1 MTTSSENPTP
11 TPPGRVRLPSMRA
24 GVLLAAV
31 MLGLGVLIG
40 AAFGPAPDASLAGG
54 GKVPLILSSL
64 EARARAA
71 AAASAAAAS
80 ASTAAAEPPAVTPE
94 ATPAAAKHRKAA
106 GAAATT
112 ESEKQAGSGSEP
124 EAKSNKKTSA
134 KKLPAIT
141 SVWLIELAG
150 SGFEAAQAQAAAAPY
165 IDTQLLP
172 AATLLSGYSSLQAAA
187 FATDAALAE
196 PPAAGA
202 VPPLLHTIVQPP
214 CPEGTAGA
222 ACAAETPGQLTTAD
236 EFLKATLATITGTA
250 LYREHGLIVVTFA
263 SVGLASQ
270 AELPAGTSTAT
281 LNYQPPAGAA
291 LLSPFAKAG
300 LRSKASFNADSPRQ
314 SLEALL
320 H

>member
-1 MTTSSENPTP
+1 
-11 TPPGRVRLPSMRA
+11 MRA

-196 PPAAGA
+196 P
-202 VPPLLHTIVQPP
+202 
-214 CPEGTAGA
+214 
-222 ACAAETPGQLTTAD
+222 AETPGQLTTAD

-281 LNYQPPAGAA
+281 LTYQPPAGAA